1 MTSDVTT
8 DLVLLIYLAVIGSLI
23 GMPLIVA
30 FRQVRLERRRIM
42 ADGTQAPGQIT
53 AIKARTNGQAIVNFT
68 FDPMG
73 ASKPVTGRQVTSMA
87 AVRQRGLMPGFSVTV
102 HYLPKWARW
111 GFVPALTYVERIL
124 EVRPRL
130 FADEFGQIE
139 PALFY
144 ILVLNQRQRKCR
156 WIGGGDVT
164 VAGQTIHFTAY
175 RRRSFWFP
183 KLEQTDFL
191 RSAIVDVERHDA
203 LVGLTVLEADGAK
216 RPLQFRTVS
225 ASDAESLAT
234 LLPDTKTAD
243 FTPVITESAN
253 FAAALT
259 TLTPKPYATPALIG
273 INLLMFI
280 IATVLGGGLIKVHPD
295 VMIGLGTDYTP
306 LTLGG
311 QWWRVWQEA

>member
-42 ADGTQAPGQIT
+42 ADGTQAAGQIT

-68 FDPMG
+68 FDPTG
-73 ASKPVTGRQVTSMA
+73 AGKPVTGRQVTSMA
-87 AVRQRGLMPGFSVTV
+87 AVHQRGLMPGSSVTV

-111 GFVPALTYVERIL
+111 GFIPALTYLERIL
-124 EVRPRL
+124 EVRPKL
-130 FADEFGQIE
+130 FADESGQIE

-144 ILVLNQRQRKCR
+144 VLFLNQRQRKFR

-164 VAGQTIHFTAY
+164 VAGQTIRFTAY

-191 RSAIVDVERHDA
+191 RSAIVDVELHDA

-216 RPLQFRTVS
+216 RPLQFRTVRHRHRPGRCRGAGS
-225 ASDAESLAT
+225 VAAVGGGEIAGVSCRLRSAESRDASL
-234 LLPDTKTAD
+234 
-243 FTPVITESAN
+243 
-253 FAAALT
+253 
-259 TLTPKPYATPALIG
+259 
-273 INLLMFI
+273 
-280 IATVLGGGLIKVHPD
+280 
-295 VMIGLGTDYTP
+295 
-306 LTLGG
+306 
-311 QWWRVWQEA
+311 R

>member
-68 FDPMG
+68 FDPTG

-87 AVRQRGLMPGFSVTV
+87 AVRQRGLMPGSSVTV

-111 GFVPALTYVERIL
+111 GFIPALTYVERIL
-124 EVRPRL
+124 EVRPKL
-130 FADEFGQIE
+130 FADESGQIE

-144 ILVLNQRQRKCR
+144 ILFLNQRQRKFR

-164 VAGQTIHFTAY
+164 VAGQTIRFTAY

-191 RSAIVDVERHDA
+191 RSAIVDVERPMRRWDSQS
-203 LVGLTVLEADGAK
+203 L
-216 RPLQFRTVS
+216 RPMAPSDRYSFGPSVHRTRS
-225 ASDAESLAT
+225 RLRHSCLILRPRTLRRSLPRAPI
-234 LLPDTKTAD
+234 LL
-243 FTPVITESAN
+243 
-253 FAAALT
+253 LR
-259 TLTPKPYATPALIG
+259 L
-273 INLLMFI
+273 
-280 IATVLGGGLIKVHPD
+280 
-295 VMIGLGTDYTP
+295 
-306 LTLGG
+306 
-311 QWWRVWQEA
+311 RR